1 MDVGSSPHTRGLPGT
16 RTTHQSCMRIIPAH
30 AGFTTSGPAGAL
42 SAADHPRT
50 RGVYIPWEIHGVS
63 CNGSSPH
70 TRGLPGTRTTH
81 QSCMRIIPAHAGF
94 TTSGPAGALSA
105 ADHPRTRGV
114 YLTPSRTV
122 SFRAGSSPHTRG
134 LRAPRGRVHH
144 LGGIIPAHAGFTV
157 PLTSADTERTDHPRT
172 RGVYIEEGRY
182 KNLWK
187 GSSPHTR
194 GLLKMHGSKRSDNRI
209 IPAHAGF
216 TDGGRGV
223 GCPRPDHPRTRGVYS
238 RSIRSWASRRGSSPH
253 TRGLRRPGPGRRPR
267 SRDHPRTRGVYTSS
281 SSTWAAA
288 LGSSPHT
295 RGLHE
300 ECPGNP
306 DATGIIPAHAG
317 FTDAV
322 VNWLTNPKDHP
333 RTRGVYL
340 RSAVG
345 CTVSAG
351 SSPHT
356 RGLRPRA
363 HPGRGRGRIIPAH
376 AGFTA
381 AARQGLWRTRDHP
394 RTRGVYT
401 TGRFLCSQYFG
412 SSPHTRGLRDPAGGV
427 HPHQRIIPA
436 HAGFTGAGTPH

>member
-1 MDVGSSPHTRGLPGT
+1 MSSSAVMRVPSGSSPHTRGLLPRVRRGG
-16 RTTHQSCMRIIPAH
+16 HGCRIIPAH
-30 AGFTTSGPAGAL
+30 AGFTGHAHHPPIMYE
-42 SAADHPRT
+42 DHPRT
-50 RGVYIPWEIHGVS
+50 RGVYHLWPRGGFVS
-63 CNGSSPH
+63 GGSSPH
-70 TRGLPGTRTTH
+70 TRGLHPLGDPRRLM
-81 QSCMRIIPAHAGF
+81 QRIIPAHAGF
-94 TTSGPAGALSA
+94 TGHAHHPPIMYE
-105 ADHPRTRGV
+105 DHPRTRGV
-114 YLTPSRTV
+114 YHLW
-122 SFRAGSSPHTRG
+122 
-134 LRAPRGRVHH
+134 PRG
-144 LGGIIPAHAGFTV
+144 GFV
-157 PLTSADTERTDHPRT
+157 S
-172 RGVYIEEGRY
+172 G
-182 KNLWK
+182 

-194 GLLKMHGSKRSDNRI
+194 GLLDAVPDGVLQGGI

-333 RTRGVYL
+333 RTRGVY
-340 RSAVG
+340 
-345 CTVSAG
+345 
-351 SSPHT
+351 
-356 RGLRPRA
+356 
-363 HPGRGRGRIIPAH
+363 
-376 AGFTA
+376 
-381 AARQGLWRTRDHP
+381 
-394 RTRGVYT
+394 
-401 TGRFLCSQYFG
+401 
-412 SSPHTRGLRDPAGGV
+412 
-427 HPHQRIIPA
+427 
-436 HAGFTGAGTPH
+436 